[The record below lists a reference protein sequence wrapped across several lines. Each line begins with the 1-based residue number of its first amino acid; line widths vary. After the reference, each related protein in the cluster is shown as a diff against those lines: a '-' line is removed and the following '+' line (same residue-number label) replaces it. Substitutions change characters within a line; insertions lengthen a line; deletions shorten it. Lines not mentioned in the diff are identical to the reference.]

1 MFIALGNSSQRVARA
16 QGGVRAMSGIAAS
29 SHKRRGVAGRAQVE
43 PRSEAQ
49 PVSNTK
55 CIGSVYISTPD
66 LSGLLRPDRSIL
78 EEPVQRFCADGI
90 NKLDDLRSALTAG
103 LESGP
108 AKSAGDVF
116 DRLETKYRDIE
127 EDPGQ

>member
-1 MFIALGNSSQRVARA
+1 MQHTEFQTALERLQALPDET
-16 QGGVRAMSGIAAS
+16 
-29 SHKRRGVAGRAQVE
+29 K
-43 PRSEAQ
+43 
-49 PVSNTK
+49 SNLGPK
-55 CIGSVYISTPD
+55 LNRY
-66 LSGLLRPDRSIL
+66 L
-78 EEPVQRFCADGI
+78 